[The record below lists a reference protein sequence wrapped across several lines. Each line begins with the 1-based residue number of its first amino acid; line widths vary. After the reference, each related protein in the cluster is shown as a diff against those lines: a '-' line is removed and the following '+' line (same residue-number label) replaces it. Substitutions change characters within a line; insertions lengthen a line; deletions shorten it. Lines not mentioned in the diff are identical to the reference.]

1 MVAGGG
7 PRQYGHSVIT
17 HSDPH
22 PAHGPAPE
30 GDLDPRRW
38 KALWV
43 ICAAIF
49 LSAID
54 MTIVNVA
61 LPDIADD
68 LDATVNE
75 LQWVVEGFLL
85 ALASLLLVGGGIAD
99 RFGRKRVFLAGFTL
113 FAVSSLLAAVS
124 QTPLQLIGSRILM
137 GVSVAAIMPPALSL
151 MSAIF
156 PAKELPRAV
165 AIWAGIAGLGLAAGP
180 VLGGILID
188 LADWRWVFFVNIPV
202 VLVAVPAGIRLLP
215 ESVRPGTPDID
226 LIGVLLSTL
235 ALGGIAFALIEGV
248 ARGWTSPPV
257 ICAAL
262 IGLAALAA
270 FTALELR
277 FTEPL
282 FDVSVLKRPRVRAG
296 AFALLAIY
304 ASTMGVLFL
313 LPQYLQYVQGRSAL
327 VAGLAMA
334 PFGVGLAITSP
345 FARRLTA
352 NHMPRNVMGC
362 GLLVMAASFIPLCLL
377 NENSPV
383 VQVAL
388 GMGVMGL
395 ANGVTITPATTV
407 VLNDLGVEKAGDASN
422 VNQLGRQVGGVLG
435 VAIIGSIFAG
445 LYAAS
450 LGDKIHGLPGHSRD
464 LATSSI
470 EGALTVSGGLAG
482 PQGPKLLDHAYSAFD
497 SAARIG
503 LATCALFL
511 LAAAVV
517 ALLSARSSPNT

>member
-1 MVAGGG
+1 M
-7 PRQYGHSVIT
+7 IT
-17 HSDPH
+17 HADPH
-22 PAHGPAPE
+22 PAHGEPPE
-30 GDLDPRRW
+30 GELDPRRW

-49 LSAID
+49 LSAVD

-85 ALASLLLVGGGIAD
+85 ALASLLLVGGGVAD
-99 RFGRKRVFLAGFTL
+99 RFGRKKIFLAGFTV

-124 QTPLQLIGSRILM
+124 DSPVQLIGARILM
-137 GVSVAAIMPPALSL
+137 GVSVACIMPPALAL

-156 PAKELPRAV
+156 PPKELPRAI
-165 AIWAGIAGLGLAAGP
+165 AIWAAIAGLGLAAGP

-188 LADWRWVFFVNIPV
+188 IADWRWVFFVNIPV
-202 VLVAVPAGIRLLP
+202 VIVAVPLGMRLLP
-215 ESVRPGTPDID
+215 ESVRPGTPAID
-226 LIGVLLSTL
+226 LIGVTLSTL
-235 ALGGIAFALIEGV
+235 ALGGVAFALIEGV
-248 ARGWTSPPV
+248 AQGWTSPPV
-257 ICAAL
+257 IVAAL
-262 IGLAALAA
+262 VGLGALAA
-270 FTALELR
+270 FTVLELR
-277 FTEPL
+277 FDEPL
-282 FDVSVLKRPRVRAG
+282 FDVTVLGRPRVRAG
-296 AFALLAIY
+296 ALALLAIY
-304 ASTMGVLFL
+304 ASTMGMLFL

-334 PFGVGLAITSP
+334 PLGVGLAVTSP
-345 FARRLTA
+345 FARRLA
-352 NHMPRNVMGC
+352 SKYMPRKVMGW
-362 GLLVMAASFIPLCLL
+362 GLLAMASSFIPLCLL

-383 VQVAL
+383 IQVAI
-388 GMGVMGL
+388 GVGIFGL

-407 VLNDLGVEKAGDASN
+407 VLNDLGAEKAGDASA

-445 LYAAS
+445 LYAGGLDS
-450 LGDKIHGLPGHSRD
+450 KIRALPEHSRD

-470 EGALTVSGGLAG
+470 EGAQTVAG
-482 PQGPKLLDHAYSAFD
+482 NVNGRVGDVLLDHAYDAFD

-503 LATCALFL
+503 LVTCALFL
-511 LAAAVV
+511 VAAA
-517 ALLSARSSPNT
+517 ALAFLSARSSPNV